1 VQQLAHNFNLNS
13 SFQAADNAG
22 DNYTLQANTY
32 NNGNYGLYPLNRPVG
47 SAADSAPWE
56 WWNAD
61 NPNNANGLATNPDM
75 SMAKGMTYLDT
86 IQAYVA
92 PRLMCALNLPGN
104 ICSGVAGCTAM
115 EACNYNPDA
124 TIEDFSCVFPGE
136 PCDDLSASTIN
147 DVYGADCVC
156 AGMLIGCMEPTACN
170 YNPAALMDDGSCG
183 FPGDACEDG
192 DPNTMGEVYGND
204 CTCGG
209 TVGVVE
215 LDQLF
220 AVYPNP
226 TEGMVVIS
234 SNLGDA
240 IQTITLFE
248 TSGRLIGTY
257 SVNASQF
264 IFDMTSLN
272 DGIYLAT
279 IQTKTHARMVRLEK
293 R

>member
-1 VQQLAHNFNLNS
+1 
-13 SFQAADNAG
+13 
-22 DNYTLQANTY
+22 
-32 NNGNYGLYPLNRPVG
+32 
-47 SAADSAPWE
+47 
-56 WWNAD
+56 
-61 NPNNANGLATNPDM
+61 
-75 SMAKGMTYLDT
+75 
-86 IQAYVA
+86 
-92 PRLMCALNLPGN
+92 LPGN

-136 PCDDLSASTIN
+136 PCDDLSATTIN

-170 YNPAALMDDGSCG
+170 YNPAALLDDGSCG

-192 DPNTMGEVYGND
+192 DPNTMGEVYGSD
-204 CTCGG
+204 CTCGGGLIAGCMDMMACNYNAEAVTDDGSCLFIGATCDDGLATTDNDVVDANCECNG

-234 SNLGDA
+234 NNLGDA